1 MKRAALAMRGDILF
15 ALALLVITV
24 AYLAVSYRYKPALR
38 VVPAAVAWIMIALL
52 AIDLFS
58 RSDSALGA
66 VLRQRLNPAS
76 ERPSLSAARQ
86 IEAILWVLGFAALLV
101 AIGVLYAVPVFVF
114 AFMRFRG
121 RRPIWMSLLG
131 GGAVTLFLWL
141 LFAQLLHLALYPGLL
156 FGGA

>member
-1 MKRAALAMRGDILF
+1 MKRGLAPMRGDIVF
-15 ALALLVITV
+15 ALALLVITI

-38 VVPAAVAWIMIALL
+38 AVPAAVAWIMIVLL
-52 AIDLFS
+52 AIDLLS
-58 RSDSALGA
+58 RQESPLGLM
-66 VLRQRLNPAS
+66 LRQRLNPAS
-76 ERPSLSAARQ
+76 ERPFYSAARQ

-101 AIGVLYAVPVFVF
+101 AIGVLSAVPLFVF

-121 RRPIWMSLLG
+121 HRPIWISAFG
-131 GGAVTLFLWL
+131 SGAVTLFLWL